1 MSKTEKSKT
10 EEPATNAQDS
20 NPDMSDTAKHT
31 TVSVKI
37 LEKEYQVACPDDE
50 VDALTASARYLDKQM
65 TEIRDTG
72 KVFGLDR
79 IAVMAA
85 LNIANE
91 FLANYYIPRWSW
103 NNPEAAWQAF
113 RKLPGGTPSDPVR
126 RATTRL
132 FGSRRDQAEFHRKLW
147 QQQALLQ
154 VYSDFCLQD
163 ASDCEDCPFPE
174 QLRQW

>member
-1 MSKTEKSKT
+1 MSKTKKSKT

-20 NPDMSDTAKHT
+20 NPDMSDTAKPT

-91 FLANYYIPRWSW
+91 FLANKGQVAEVSELVDDRVSSLTERIS
-103 NNPEAAWQAF
+103 AA
-113 RKLPGGTPSDPVR
+113 L
-126 RATTRL
+126 
-132 FGSRRDQAEFHRKLW
+132 AEQK
-147 QQQALLQ
+147 
-154 VYSDFCLQD
+154 
-163 ASDCEDCPFPE
+163 
-174 QLRQW
+174 QLNL